1 MKRLGEGSTDA
12 ERAAEA
18 ALNVILD
25 RNTGSVRYEPG
36 PSAVMSPVHRGV
48 DATSWRVV
56 VDGRPGFSFLKV
68 AADDLAVLPDSETT
82 WRATAAAAALGLTPA
97 PRGRSSSP
105 SAILIDG
112 LGDDWRVAHVD
123 DLRDPTILARV
134 VAAKRAF
141 HETAPLGRIRDV
153 FAEAAALAEKA
164 RERNVALPD
173 DAEALLGAAARAG
186 RAVRAAGVDL
196 GPCHGDG
203 VASNVMIGPDDAV
216 QLVDFDE
223 AGDADPLFDT
233 AITLNEAAA
242 FPAEFPTFLEA
253 TMGAAP
259 SDALARCLLY
269 AFADDLRWSL
279 WGRIMDATSPRGG
292 IEFLKYAQWR
302 WLRCRT
308 AAREAAFEQ
317 LPARV

>member
-1 MKRLGEGSTDA
+1 MKRLGEASTDA

-25 RNTGSVRYEPG
+25 RNSGPIHYEPG
-36 PSAVMSPVHRGV
+36 PPAVMSPVHRGV

-68 AADDLAVLPDSETT
+68 AADDLVVPSDGETT
-82 WRATAAAAALGLTPA
+82 WRATRTAAALGLTPA
-97 PRGRSSSP
+97 PLGRSP

-123 DLRDPTILARV
+123 DLRDPTVLARV

-141 HETAPLGRIRDV
+141 HVTTPLGRIRDV
-153 FAEAAALAEKA
+153 FAEAAALADKA

-173 DAEALLGAAARAG
+173 DAGALLDAAARAG

-233 AITLNEAAA
+233 AITINEAAA
-242 FPAEFPTFLEA
+242 FPAEFPALLEA
-253 TMGAAP
+253 ATGTTR

-292 IEFLKYAQWR
+292 VEFLKYAQWR

-308 AAREAAFEQ
+308 AAREAAFEH
-317 LPARV
+317 LPDRV